1 MTHLTEVPSV
11 LDIKPIGGVF
21 GAEVRGV
28 RPGSG
33 PSRRKPSRPFIKPF

>member
-1 MTHLTEVPSV
+1 MTHLTEVPSA

-28 RPGSG
+28 RLERTF
-33 PSRRKPSRPFIKPF
+33 RRKRSRPSIKPS